1 MTTKKRQAPI
11 TPSTGFIAKAVG
23 QFLEVSSMLKTMVL
37 NLFAL

>member
-23 QFLEVSSMLKTMVL
+23 QFFGGLKY
-37 NLFAL
+37 A